1 MRSSSLKPEFLGLVI
16 AYFKPQVTSFLML
29 ILFLVPILSFLL
41 HRLLLIIFVL
51 SVSIESIELE
61 VS

>member
-41 HRLLLIIFVL
+41 YRLLLIIFVL